1 MSRFVD
7 NYHDWFRFSGRML
20 GLALI
25 HQYLMDAFFTRPFY
39 KALLKLPCS
48 LSDLEYLDAEFHQ
61 SLHWVKDSDISEL
74 DLDLTFSVVEE
85 VAGKVIEKELKQN
98 GKNIAVTEKNKR
110 EYIEK
115 MVKWRLGRGVRDQTE
130 SLVKGFYEV
139 IDPRL
144 VSVFDAR
151 ELELVIAGT
160 AEIDVKDWRKNTDY
174 RGGYHDS
181 HTIIQWFWI
190 VIEQKFDNDQR
201 LRLLQ
206 FVTGTSSIPYEG
218 FEALRGSNG
227 PRKFCIEK
235 WGKPTSL
242 PRAHTCFNRLDL
254 PPYSSFET
262 LYEKLL
268 LAVEESSSFGIE

>member
-1 MSRFVD
+1 LFEYSANDTYTVQVSPMSRFVD

-25 HQYLMDAFFTRPFY
+25 HQYLLDAFFTRPFY
-39 KALLKLPCS
+39 KALLRLPCS

-61 SLHWVKDSDISEL
+61 SLQWVKDSDISDL

-85 VAGKVIEKELKQN
+85 VAGKVVEKELRQN
-98 GKNIAVTEKNKR
+98 GRNIAVTEKNKR

-115 MVKWRLGRGVRDQTE
+115 MVKWRLERGVSEQTE
-130 SLVKGFYEV
+130 SLVKGFYEVSLIITLISEPVLELIQATLEYQV

-174 RGGYHDS
+174 R
-181 HTIIQWFWI
+181 
-190 VIEQKFDNDQR
+190 
-201 LRLLQ
+201 
-206 FVTGTSSIPYEG
+206 
-218 FEALRGSNG
+218 
-227 PRKFCIEK
+227 
-235 WGKPTSL
+235 
-242 PRAHTCFNRLDL
+242 
-254 PPYSSFET
+254 
-262 LYEKLL
+262 
-268 LAVEESSSFGIE
+268 

>member
-1 MSRFVD
+1 MS
-7 NYHDWFRFSGRML
+7 
-20 GLALI
+20 A
-25 HQYLMDAFFTRPFY
+25 
-39 KALLKLPCS
+39 
-48 LSDLEYLDAEFHQ
+48 
-61 SLHWVKDSDISEL
+61 
-74 DLDLTFSVVEE
+74 
-85 VAGKVIEKELKQN
+85 
-98 GKNIAVTEKNKR
+98 
-110 EYIEK
+110 
-115 MVKWRLGRGVRDQTE
+115 
-130 SLVKGFYEV
+130 
-139 IDPRL
+139 
-144 VSVFDAR
+144 FDAR

-174 RGGYHDS
+174 RGGYYDS
-181 HTIIQWFWI
+181 DMIIQWFWI
-190 VIEQKFDNDQR
+190 VIERKFDNDQR

-254 PPYSSFET
+254 PPYATFEI
-262 LYEKLL
+262 LHEKLL

>member
-1 MSRFVD
+1 MSAFVD
-7 NYHDWFRFSGRML
+7 DHHEWFRFSGRVL

-25 HQYLMDAFFTRPFY
+25 HQYLLDAFFTRPFY
-39 KALLKLPCS
+39 KALLRLPCS

-61 SLHWVKDSDISEL
+61 SLQWLKENDIS
-74 DLDLTFSVVEE
+74 DMSDHLDLTFSVIEE
-85 VAGKVIEKELKQN
+85 VAGHVVERELKN
-98 GKNIAVTEKNKR
+98 GGKNMIVTEKNKK

-115 MVKWRLGRGVRDQTE
+115 MVKWRLERGVQDQTE

-139 IDPRL
+139 IDSRF

-160 AEIDVKDWRKNTDY
+160 AEIDVADWRKNTEY
-174 RGGYHDS
+174 RSGYHDA
-181 HTIIQWFWI
+181 HPVIQWFWTA
-190 VIEQKFDNDQR
+190 IERRFDNEQR

-218 FEALRGSNG
+218 FAALRGSNG

-242 PRAHTCFNRLDL
+242 PR
-254 PPYSSFET
+254 
-262 LYEKLL
+262 
-268 LAVEESSSFGIE
+268 

>member
-25 HQYLMDAFFTRPFY
+25 HQYLLDAFFTRPFY
-39 KALLKLPCS
+39 KALLRLACS
-48 LSDLEYLDAEFHQ
+48 LSDLEYLDAQFHQ
-61 SLHWVKDSDISEL
+61 GLQWVKDSDISEL

-85 VAGKVIEKELKQN
+85 VAGKVIEKELKPN
-98 GKNIAVTEKNKR
+98 GKNLAVTEKNKR

-115 MVKWRLGRGVRDQTE
+115 MVKWRLERGVSEQTE
-130 SLVKGFYEV
+130 SLVKGFNEV

-174 RGGYHDS
+174 R
-181 HTIIQWFWI
+181 
-190 VIEQKFDNDQR
+190 
-201 LRLLQ
+201 
-206 FVTGTSSIPYEG
+206 
-218 FEALRGSNG
+218 
-227 PRKFCIEK
+227 
-235 WGKPTSL
+235 
-242 PRAHTCFNRLDL
+242 
-254 PPYSSFET
+254 
-262 LYEKLL
+262 
-268 LAVEESSSFGIE
+268 